1 MSDTDG
7 NNPLLF
13 RLLDYVA
20 GVLSGVIS
28 ALFTAV
34 VVSPNW
40 PVPVG
45 MFSGMILGMAALV
58 VVFLALGW
66 IAGGF
71 EILMQG
77 MSIVMVVGML
87 SGMWITMASPK
98 ISALLLFGFFAGLC
112 IAMVFHLY
120 DKSMHGAVTWGNE

>member
-28 ALFTAV
+28 ALFTAL

-40 PVPVG
+40 PLPVG
-45 MFSGMILGMAALV
+45 MFSGMILGMAALMI
-58 VVFLALGW
+58 VFLALGW

-71 EILMQG
+71 EMLMQG
-77 MSIVMVVGML
+77 MSIVMVVGMVC
-87 SGMWITMASPK
+87 GMWITMASPK
-98 ISALLLFGFFAGLC
+98 ISGLLLFGFFAGLC
-112 IAMVFHLY
+112 IATVFHFY
-120 DKSMHGAVTWGNE
+120 DKSMHGEVTWRNE